1 MRDLL
6 LASHSRS
13 ASMNQLFGE
22 QLTQAD
28 IRILAASIYEPQARL
43 WTGDRWRC
51 PQCLKRNPAS
61 AVQCSCGI
69 SRDGLPEFCER

>member
-1 MRDLL
+1 MRDLPL
-6 LASHSRS
+6 RLHSRS

-28 IRILAASIYEPQARL
+28 IRILAASIYEPQPRL
-43 WTGDRWRC
+43 WTEDRWCC
-51 PQCLKRNPAS
+51 PQCLKPNPEA